1 MTIEIISVDHRKP
14 GDFPLLAELKPGNKL
29 VADGGFTCLRE
40 GEVVT
45 VEQDA
50 DGLFVRCC
58 AHDDGDY
65 GKPVSDA
72 RDEKH
77 YLDGQAGDND
87 ECVGLFREPVDGLI
101 EAARIC
107 ANAGEIGVAVPVGLL
122 TEALGRFA
130 KPSTAATL

>member
-1 MTIEIISVDHRKP
+1 MEILTQSIADRKP
-14 GDFPLLAELKPGNKL
+14 GDFPALGDLKPGDML

-65 GKPVSDA
+65 GKPVSDERA
-72 RDEKH
+72 EKH
-77 YLDGQAGDND
+77 YLDGQAGDHD
-87 ECVGLFREPVDGLI
+87 ECVGLFRFDEGG
-101 EAARIC
+101 C
-107 ANAGEIGVAVPVGLL
+107 AGGIVQSSQPCPKCG
-122 TEALGRFA
+122 
-130 KPSTAATL
+130 ATDENRCPYETNN